1 MRRIFLLKIWVKCL
15 NAGGINIS
23 SKYLKKTGEVKRRK
37 RISSKNRLK
46 HNYQASRKSGTF
58 LCYNS

>member
-1 MRRIFLLKIWVKCL
+1 MF
-15 NAGGINIS
+15 NAGGGGEINIS

-46 HNYQASRKSGTF
+46 HNYQVSRKSGTF
-58 LCYNS
+58 LCYNT